1 VRVYLTVDIEGIAG
15 VVHGDEGSPGNP
27 EYERARRLM
36 TAEASATVAGIF
48 DAEPDSA
55 VTVVDVHGPYRNI
68 IPEELDE
75 RATLSRGK
83 PRMYGMVH
91 GIDRGYDAAMF
102 IGVHGRAGSG
112 ESVLSHTF
120 TGTILDVQINGKPMG
135 ELGLNAAV
143 AGAYGVP
150 VLLVAGD
157 QTVMAEARDLFG
169 DEQITV
175 QVKESFAHLSSESLH
190 PREAQRRLRTA
201 AARAVRER
209 PNVAPLVVETP
220 VHCEVE
226 LARPVLADLAEMID
240 GAERIDGRT
249 VAYVRDDMP
258 AMYKVLRLITVLCS
272 SPL

>member
-1 VRVYLTVDIEGIAG
+1 MRVYLTVDIEGIAG
-15 VVHGDEGSPGNP
+15 VVHGEEGSPGNP

-36 TAEASATVAGIF
+36 TAEASAVVAGIF

-120 TGTILDVQINGKPMG
+120 TGTILDVRINGKPMG

-143 AGAYGVP
+143 AGAYSVP

-169 DEQITV
+169 EDQITV
-175 QVKESFAHLSSESLH
+175 QVKESVAHLSSESLH
-190 PREAQRRLRTA
+190 PREAQRRLRA
-201 AARAVRER
+201 AAGRAVRER

-220 VHCEVE
+220 VHCDVE
-226 LARPVLADLAEMID
+226 LARPALADLAEMID

-249 VAYVRDDMP
+249 VGYVRDDMP